1 MHAWLALFFFLAQPF
16 WEAKPPEKWTDHEI
30 DLMRISSPWTQTLG
44 PAPDLL
50 TWFATAQP
58 IEEAEA
64 EARLH
69 KRNPLQEPDPD
80 YLNFLAENREKVFV
94 LAIGYP
100 ALTRLSKEAD
110 AWKTVERETV
120 MRTGTKS
127 YKVEGLFPPE
137 PSDPVLRLI
146 FPRAVKPTDKSVDFR
161 LYLPGLPFPEREAQ
175 FWVKDLFYHGKLA
188 M

>member
-16 WEAKPPEKWTDHEI
+16 WEAKPPEQWTDHEI
-30 DLMRISSPWTQTLG
+30 DLMRISSPWSQTLG
-44 PAPDLL
+44 PAPELL

-69 KRNPLQEPDPD
+69 KRSPLQEPDPD
-80 YLNFLAENREKVFV
+80 YLGFLAENREKVFV
-94 LAIGYP
+94 LAIAYP
-100 ALTRLSKEAD
+100 TLTGLSKEAD
-110 AWKTVERETV
+110 TWKAVQKETV
-120 MRTGTKS
+120 MHLGAKS
-127 YKVEGLFPPE
+127 YRIEGLFPPE

-146 FPRAVKPTDKSVDFR
+146 FPRAVKPTDKSIDFQ

-175 FWVKDLFYHGKLA
+175 FWLKDLFYHGK
-188 M
+188 MTM

>member
-1 MHAWLALFFFLAQPF
+1 MHAWLALLFFLAQPF
-16 WEAKPPEKWTDHEI
+16 WETKPPEQWTDHEI
-30 DLMRISSPWTQTLG
+30 DLMRISSPWTQALG
-44 PAPDLL
+44 PAPEVL
-50 TWFATAQP
+50 TWLATAQP
-58 IEEAEA
+58 IGEAEA

-69 KRNPLQEPDPD
+69 KRNPLRQPDPD
-80 YLNFLAENREKVFV
+80 YLNFVADNREKAFV

-100 ALTRLSKEAD
+100 TLSGLGKEAD
-110 AWKTVERETV
+110 AWKTVEKETS
-120 MRTGTKS
+120 MRVGSRS

-146 FPRAVKPTDKSVDFR
+146 FPRAVKPSDKAVEFR

-175 FWVKDLFYHGKLA
+175 FWVKDLSYHGKLT